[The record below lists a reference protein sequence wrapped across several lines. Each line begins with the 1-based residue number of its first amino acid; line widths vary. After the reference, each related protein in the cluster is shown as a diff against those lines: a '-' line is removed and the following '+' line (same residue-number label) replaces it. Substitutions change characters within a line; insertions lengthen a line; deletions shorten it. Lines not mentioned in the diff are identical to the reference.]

1 MTHEGRMAR
10 GEEKISK
17 GISDIETKYY
27 LDNKPKPTRK
37 GGKKMSEENEN
48 KEVVVEDSE
57 ESETETEDN
66 GGKE

>member
-27 LDNKPKPTRK
+27 LDNKPKPTIK
-37 GGKKMSEENEN
+37 GGKKMSEKETDHKESEEEN
-48 KEVVVEDSE
+48 KEKEDVKSE
-57 ESETETEDN
+57 
-66 GGKE
+66 

>member
-27 LDNKPKPTRK
+27 LDNKSKPTIK
-37 GGKKMSEENEN
+37 GDKKDGKSE
-48 KEVVVEDSE
+48 
-57 ESETETEDN
+57 
-66 GGKE
+66 

>member
-27 LDNKPKPTRK
+27 LDNKHKPNK
-37 GGKKMSEENEN
+37 KWDKKMSE
-48 KEVVVEDSE
+48 K
-57 ESETETEDN
+57 ETEQKKTEKDT
-66 GGKE
+66 E